1 MSQGQSTEASRDL
14 TWPHLQLILL
24 TSARKSYF

>member
-1 MSQGQSTEASRDL
+1 MSQEQSTEASRDL

-24 TSARKSYF
+24 TSAKNFYF